1 MLNMDHVTVNVPV
14 SNGRRS
20 GNDSPKKNKPSLGRA
35 LRNKTTAIVVGII
48 LTLAILVF
56 GGWTF
61 YNSTMGS
68 SIDTSKYQ
76 AVFFSNGQVYFGKL
90 HTLNGGYMKL
100 TDVFYLQTKTAD
112 STKLQDAG
120 TQSNPGVELIK
131 LGSEIHGPTDEMII
145 SKDQI
150 LFFENLKTDG
160 TVTTSITKFK
170 NDKK

>member
-1 MLNMDHVTVNVPV
+1 MVSMDNVTVNVPAG
-14 SNGRRS
+14 SGRR
-20 GNDSPKKNKPSLGRA
+20 GGHDAPKKSKSSLGRA
-35 LRNKTTAIVVGII
+35 IRNKTTAMVVG
-48 LTLAILVF
+48 LLLLVAILVF
-56 GGWTF
+56 GGWSF

-68 SIDTSKYQ
+68 SIDSGKYQ

-160 TVTTSITKFK
+160 TVTKSITKYK
-170 NDKK
+170 EANH